1 MDLVC
6 PKCAAAHRAE
16 ISPAL
21 RARGGMR
28 FRCTTC
34 AHVFRVE
41 IPPEVSPEQRASAE
55 LAAAELAAADRI
67 AAAEL
72 AAAERI
78 AAEIA
83 AAERAAAERAAEER
97 AAAVQAAAERAA
109 AGRAAAERAAAERA
123 AVERA
128 AAERA
133 AAEFAAERAAERAA
147 AERAA
152 AERAAIDRAVAEH
165 AAAERAVAERAA
177 AEAASLRRLGA
188 PLISAYTVRAEDEVY
203 PTTDLASVQRWILEC
218 RVKEDDS
225 ISVDGGVWERAGD
238 RPELLLF
245 FRAADAMHSAAADA
259 DFPRPLTD
267 EVPWSPAGSPVP
279 PDRARGTSA
288 PEEVTRLDADPFV
301 VAEIDTQEVTML
313 SVLEERVEEI
323 RKGPVP
329 VRRGYASLPPTP
341 ILPPPAPTLAEAS
354 LALGTA
360 QSIEDMA
367 AEFQVGTPAPVPAAR
382 PASVPPMSPRMEA
395 DPFEDDEEPAPER
408 SNMTMLWV
416 GLGALIVC
424 MIAGV
429 GWRLTRAPEA
439 AEVVADAAAADAA
452 AEEAKPAEA
461 APVAPAAPVE
471 AVAEGAAAPTE
482 AAPVAPVEPAKPA
495 PLELPPLPEAPAAA
509 APPPAPRAPASAPAP
524 ARAPVARS
532 EPAGMSAGDA
542 SKKGWAFVNKGQF
555 DPAFNTFSKG
565 LAQHPGNASLLYG
578 RGYASEKLGDAN
590 SALADYCE
598 ALGSAGSDIRAEVQA
613 GVNRLH
619 KPCP

>member
-1 MDLVC
+1 
-6 PKCAAAHRAE
+6 
-16 ISPAL
+16 
-21 RARGGMR
+21 
-28 FRCTTC
+28 
-34 AHVFRVE
+34 
-41 IPPEVSPEQRASAE
+41 
-55 LAAAELAAADRI
+55 
-67 AAAEL
+67 
-72 AAAERI
+72 
-78 AAEIA
+78 
-83 AAERAAAERAAEER
+83 
-97 AAAVQAAAERAA
+97 
-109 AGRAAAERAAAERA
+109 
-123 AVERA
+123 
-128 AAERA
+128 
-133 AAEFAAERAAERAA
+133 
-147 AERAA
+147 
-152 AERAAIDRAVAEH
+152 
-165 AAAERAVAERAA
+165 
-177 AEAASLRRLGA
+177 
-188 PLISAYTVRAEDEVY
+188 VRAEDEVY

-225 ISVDGGVWERAGD
+225 ISVDGGVLERAGG

-245 FRAADAMHSAAADA
+245 FRAAEAMHSAAADA
-259 DFPRPLTD
+259 DFPRALTD

-279 PDRARGTSA
+279 PDRARATSA

-367 AEFQVGTPAPVPAAR
+367 AEFEVRPPAPVPTPR

-395 DPFEDDEEPAPER
+395 DPFEEEEESAPER

-416 GLGALIVC
+416 GLGVLILC

-439 AEVVADAAAADAA
+439 AEVVADAAAED
-452 AEEAKPAEA
+452 AKPAEG
-461 APVAPAAPVE
+461 APVEAAPAAPVE
-471 AVAEGAAAPTE
+471 AVAEAAAPAE

-509 APPPAPRAPASAPAP
+509 APPPAPRASAPAP
-524 ARAPVARS
+524 ARTPVARS